1 MHLLLRFGGM
11 KEVFINVN
19 GAGCNVFFLLVLKA
33 NIQIMEPWKIGW
45 LHVCFYPT
53 DGVKQRSK
61 IEERQGLE
69 GSLRGN
75 QEDLQNL
82 CFTAAREGDH
92 EELSSQDISLL
103 G

>member
-33 NIQIMEPWKIGW
+33 NIQIMEP
-45 LHVCFYPT
+45 FYPT

-92 EELSSQDISLL
+92 EELSSQEISLL